1 MCTNVYVCTRSS
13 YLQARLTWKW
23 RYKLTNHVHDAYFQ
37 NKAYYFIGEGGGV
50 KGGSL
55 SLSLSDSVY
64 LPLSLSLTLCISLSL
79 SLSLSL

>member
-50 KGGSL
+50 KGGDISLCLSVSL
-55 SLSLSDSVY
+55 SLCLSV
-64 LPLSLSLTLCISLSL
+64 SLSLCVCVCV
-79 SLSLSL
+79 